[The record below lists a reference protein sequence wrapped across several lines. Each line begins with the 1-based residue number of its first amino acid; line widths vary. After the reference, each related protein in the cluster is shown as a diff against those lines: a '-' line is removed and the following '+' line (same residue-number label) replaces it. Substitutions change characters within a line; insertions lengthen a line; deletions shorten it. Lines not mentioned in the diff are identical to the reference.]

1 MGFSDN
7 FYKKVEQK
15 TNVNKDTILSLAK
28 KLQGDNLKNEGVLR
42 DLIQEI
48 GTITGKTVPKS
59 QEDKIVNAIVT
70 DKVPKN
76 IDKMIEEKVSILNS
90 KPIYKEYLRR
100 MNEFN
105 DILAESSNTIE
116 KYINDKV

>member
-28 KLQGDNLKNEGVLR
+28 KLQGDNLKDENVLR

-48 GTITGKTVPKS
+48 GTITGKDVPKE

-76 IDKMIEEKVSILNS
+76 IDKMI
-90 KPIYKEYLRR
+90 
-100 MNEFN
+100 
-105 DILAESSNTIE
+105 
-116 KYINDKV
+116 